1 MIFCVFSSSRVV
13 CCWDIYMKWRGATS
27 IHTFTYT
34 YRIDRRLRTL
44 LLQQNESNEFWLRR
58 WCRCWWR
65 CSAQRFAAHRHS
77 VAVVHVV
84 WCTAV
89 CFYTSLITKH
99 WKGERRKIAQPFFV
113 QFRSTACALMHRHTQ
128 HTYDVR
134 FSIHQCTHD
143 HLHICLVLRLYG
155 CVRRRAERK
164 WIIIN

>member
-99 WKGERRKIAQPFFV
+99 WKGERRKIAQPFFSN
-113 QFRSTACALMHRHTQ
+113 F
-128 HTYDVR
+128 
-134 FSIHQCTHD
+134 
-143 HLHICLVLRLYG
+143 
-155 CVRRRAERK
+155 VRRLVHWCTGTHIRRTIFHSSVYTWSFAYLFSATAVRLCTAAGREK
-164 WIIIN
+164 VDHH